1 MIHIYL
7 VSLFLPD
14 GDDDEVDVRATS
26 EQNARE
32 IVLRT
37 YPGCDIQSIEEVSSD
52 Y

>member
-26 EQNARE
+26 EENCRE
-32 IVLRT
+32 IVRRT
-37 YPGCDIQSIEEVSSD
+37 YPGCDIQSIEEI
-52 Y
+52 